1 MKKLKMFVL
10 LFVLFV
16 FSSLTL
22 GSCSNSDESVVESGN
37 LTEELTIDSNNVALS
52 GDPTSFHPFIMTWTT
67 WGRTSK
73 NCDGNGLCN
82 FEVVCWWCCTD
93 ANGNVVP
100 CRSQSTSVNSAI
112 GRIYDD
118 TNTGYL
124 TIKLDPIDS
133 YHLNLITNRQSLFID
148 EDLENS
154 DLVLLEGEYLFD
166 ENIGGYGGYEIA
178 VRKI

>member
-10 LFVLFV
+10 LFMIFL

-22 GSCSNSDESVVESGN
+22 ESCSSNDESVLDNQN
-37 LTEELTIDSNNVALS
+37 LSEELSTESDNLARS
-52 GDPTSFHPFIMTWTT
+52 GDPTSFHPVLITWTE

-73 NCDGNGLCN
+73 DCDGNGLCN
-82 FEVVCWWCCTD
+82 FQVVCWWCCTD

-112 GRIYDD
+112 GRIYND
-118 TNTGYL
+118 TNSGYL
-124 TIKLDPIDS
+124 TIKLDPTDS
-133 YHLNLITNRQSLFID
+133 YHLSLISNRESLYID

-154 DLVLLEGEYLFD
+154 NLVLIEGEYLFD
-166 ENIGGYGGYEIA
+166 ENIGEYGGYEIS